1 MNNNFLLHTEEKGI
15 KIFNNLS
22 NRLDRKFEILMK
34 NHEKNTSKNLDNKK
48 WIKNLSDIQIPENV
62 IDVVSLGPNYN
73 VREKLTKSD
82 LVLTVKNLEY
92 SLRKIEDGHTIKNN
106 IRESVT
112 NALINEMGKVRH
124 ISSQDREFSKKLVDM
139 NNFLKQ
145 NSNVFFTRADKGNLT
160 VCMNKTD
167 YVNKM
172 NALLDDKRTYKIV
185 KRNLLDRYN
194 RKSTKFYLI

>member
-1 MNNNFLLHTEEKGI
+1 M
-15 KIFNNLS
+15 
-22 NRLDRKFEILMK
+22 
-34 NHEKNTSKNLDNKK
+34 
-48 WIKNLSDIQIPENV
+48 
-62 IDVVSLGPNYN
+62 
-73 VREKLTKSD
+73 TKSD
-82 LVLTVKNLEY
+82 SVLTVKNLEY
-92 SLRKIEDGHTIKNN
+92 SLRKIEVGHTIKNN

-124 ISSQDREFSKKLVDM
+124 ISSQDREFSKKLVDT